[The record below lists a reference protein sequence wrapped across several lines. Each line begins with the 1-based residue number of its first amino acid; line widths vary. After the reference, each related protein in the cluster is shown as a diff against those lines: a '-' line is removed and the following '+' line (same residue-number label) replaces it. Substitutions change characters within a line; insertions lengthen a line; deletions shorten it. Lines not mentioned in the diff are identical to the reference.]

1 MSNAPTV
8 NKAAI
13 DRAFAHDSSLRKRV
27 YDAIEETPNHADLF
41 GDIAEY
47 HLKHQSVNGA
57 DGAASDE
64 PASKK
69 RKLANN
75 GSLPIPV
82 TQTNA
87 PRQVI
92 LEARDLSFS
101 LPQRKKL
108 HLGLAQYGTDI
119 DASTTTFAIYTRN
132 PASNEVEMEVPL
144 DLFAYALRLPVPEKA
159 AKQYNY
165 VILPKPDAK
174 VVSEPIIWTVNHGPL
189 KSCHFP
195 QQEIMP
201 LMASE
206 PDEILEKVLR
216 YILKK
221 VGVTLTLPSAEEF
234 ASARPESH
242 RKSDKAYHVKAF
254 RGSKDGFLFFLHNGI
269 FFGFKKPL
277 SFFAFGDIVS
287 VSYTSVLQ
295 RTFNLN
301 IVHRSDEDPDAHQ
314 EVEFSM
320 LDQADFPGIDAYIR
334 RHGLQDASLAESRR
348 AQKSKAAGAGA
359 NGKGTPAASGEGA
372 EGDDEDSRTELEK
385 AAQQMED
392 EEDEEE
398 EDYDPGSEGES
409 EGSEEDSE
417 DEDEGYERERKKT
430 KGRNIV
436 AEELGS
442 EAEDVSVTEDE
453 GGDEDHEG
461 EEDEA
466 GDEEDE
472 EEEDDDH
479 EEEEEEEEEIGQDP
493 QGFEIGQHVKAH
505 GFSAVAPAAQNG
517 IWTGMPDPDDDD
529 QL

>member
-1 MSNAPTV
+1 MSSTPTV
-8 NKAAI
+8 NRAAI

-27 YDAIEETPNHADLF
+27 YDAIQETPNYADLF
-41 GDIAEY
+41 EDIAEY
-47 HLKHQSVNGA
+47 HLKHQSVNGR
-57 DGAASDE
+57 DGPSDE

-69 RKLANN
+69 RKLAN
-75 GSLPIPV
+75 GSLPIPAI
-82 TQTNA
+82 QPNA
-87 PRQVI
+87 PREVI
-92 LEARDLSFS
+92 LEARDISFS

-108 HLGLAQYGTDI
+108 HLGIAQYGTDI
-119 DASTTTFAIYTRN
+119 EASSTTFAIYTRN
-132 PASNEVEMEVPL
+132 PASNDVDMEVPL
-144 DLFAYALRLPVPEKA
+144 DQFAYALRLPVPEKA
-159 AKQYNY
+159 AKQYNF
-165 VILPKPDAK
+165 VLLPKPDAK
-174 VVSEPIIWTVNHGPL
+174 VSEPIIWTINHGPL
-189 KSCHFP
+189 KSCHIP
-195 QQEIMP
+195 NQAIAAI
-201 LMASE
+201 ASE
-206 PDEILEKVLR
+206 PDDALERVLG
-216 YILKK
+216 YVLKK

-242 RKSDKAYHVKAF
+242 RKGDKAYHVKAF
-254 RGSKDGFLFFLHNGI
+254 RGSKDGFLFFLPNGI

-301 IVHRSDEDPDAHQ
+301 IVHRSDEDPDMHQ

-348 AQKSKAAGAGA
+348 AQKSKPAGA
-359 NGKGTPAASGEGA
+359 NGKGTPAASGEA
-372 EGDDEDSRTELEK
+372 EGDEDDTRTELEK

-409 EGSEEDSE
+409 EGSEESE
-417 DEDEGYERERKKT
+417 DEDEEYEKERKKM

-453 GGDEDHEG
+453 DEDHEG
-461 EEDEA
+461 EGDEA
-466 GDEEDE
+466 GDEGEAEDIE
-472 EEEDDDH
+472 
-479 EEEEEEEEEIGQDP
+479 QDP
-493 QGFEIGQHVKAH
+493 QGFELGQHVKAH
-505 GFSAVAPAAQNG
+505 GFSAVAPAAHNG
-517 IWTGMPDPDDDD
+517 LWAGMPDPDDDD